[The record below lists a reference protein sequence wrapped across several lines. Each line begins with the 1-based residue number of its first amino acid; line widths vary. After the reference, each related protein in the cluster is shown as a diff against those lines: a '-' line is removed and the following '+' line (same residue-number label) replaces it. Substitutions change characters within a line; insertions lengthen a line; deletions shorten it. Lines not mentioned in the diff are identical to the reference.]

1 MGGRGH
7 RHAASNRAAGIDGD
21 GRVLRRG
28 DAASMARCDARRCNS
43 PPRAPRR
50 AGGHVQQ
57 THAPIHPP
65 AGFVRFVPWR
75 GLPEIRGN
83 AFARKGKRTAGA
95 SCALHH
101 LLATGAPPRRACMR
115 PSVRW
120 QLRPRPHPTHVPAK
134 PLGWVASR
142 GKKVLF
148 IYLLPARCSHSSTKP
163 NRVVRWWGR
172 AGGNTCRASRHSTAP
187 RTRKVDRLTC
197 QWATQG
203 RDGGYRAQEFR
214 RAMDGFGFH
223 GTSRSSRTLYLPT
236 YVRSALPWSYRADLF
251 FFARREDSHMRAI

>member
-1 MGGRGH
+1 MRSRERGKGQ
-7 RHAASNRAAGIDGD
+7 RRVVCPPPPAGHG
-21 GRVLRRG
+21 
-28 DAASMARCDARRCNS
+28 S
-43 PPRAPRR
+43 PPR
-50 AGGHVQQ
+50 
-57 THAPIHPP
+57 
-65 AGFVRFVPWR
+65 
-75 GLPEIRGN
+75 
-83 AFARKGKRTAGA
+83 
-95 SCALHH
+95 
-101 LLATGAPPRRACMR
+101 R

-134 PLGWVASR
+134 PVGWVASR

-148 IYLLPARCSHSSTKP
+148 IYLLPARCIHSSTKP

-172 AGGNTCRASRHSTAP
+172 AGGNTCRASRPSTAP

-223 GTSRSSRTLYLPT
+223 DVQIEPYPVPTNVRTLSAAL
-236 YVRSALPWSYRADLF
+236 VLSCRFVLLRST
-251 FFARREDSHMRAI
+251 

>member
-43 PPRAPRR
+43 PPRTPRR
-50 AGGHVQQ
+50 ARTADPRTDPSTGRVRSLRAVARPAGDKRKCVR
-57 THAPIHPP
+57 AKGEKDSGRVVCPPPP
-65 AGFVRFVPWR
+65 AGH
-75 GLPEIRGN
+75 G
-83 AFARKGKRTAGA
+83 
-95 SCALHH
+95 S
-101 LLATGAPPRRACMR
+101 PPRRACMR

-134 PLGWVASR
+134 PVGWVASR

-148 IYLLPARCSHSSTKP
+148 IYLLPARCIHSSTKP

-172 AGGNTCRASRHSTAP
+172 AGGNTCRASRPSTAP

>member
-1 MGGRGH
+1 MRSRQRGKGQ
-7 RHAASNRAAGIDGD
+7 R
-21 GRVLRRG
+21 
-28 DAASMARCDARRCNS
+28 ARRVPSTTCWPRE
-43 PPRAPRR
+43 PPRAVRACGRR
-50 AGGHVQQ
+50 S
-57 THAPIHPP
+57 
-65 AGFVRFVPWR
+65 
-75 GLPEIRGN
+75 
-83 AFARKGKRTAGA
+83 AGA
-95 SCALHH
+95 S
-101 LLATGAPPRRACMR
+101 
-115 PSVRW
+115 
-120 QLRPRPHPTHVPAK
+120 
-134 PLGWVASR
+134 
-142 GKKVLF
+142 LF

-172 AGGNTCRASRHSTAP
+172 AGGNTCRASRPSTAP